1 MIRKLSRYIGEYK
14 KITVITPILM
24 VLEVAFEVVI
34 PYLMG
39 HIIDDGIKG
48 NNGEGDMSYVIKT
61 GLFMMLMALMSL
73 LFGALGAILACKA
86 SAGFEKNLRRGLMSK
101 VQQFSFA
108 NIDKFST
115 ASLVTRMTTDV
126 TNVQMAF
133 QMMIRICFRAPI
145 MLISAL
151 VMAMMT
157 NAKLSLIF
165 VCVIVLL
172 GAALAAIVANA
183 FPRFRYVFEKYD
195 GVNAGVQENLTGI
208 RVVKAYVREDHEIKK
223 FHKAS
228 EFLYKRFASA
238 EKIVALNGPAMNLA
252 IYACMTGIFWFGA
265 SLIVKSGGVDMQVGQ
280 LSTFMV
286 YTMNILMNLMMIS
299 MIFVMLTMAKTS
311 GERIVEVLDE
321 EIDLTQPE
329 NPVKEMKNGEIVF
342 DHVNFSYSKNPDNL
356 NLEDINVTIPSG
368 SVVGVIGGT
377 GAGKSSFVQLIPR
390 LYDVTGGSVKVG
402 GVDVREYDLNTLRDK
417 VSMVLQKNV
426 LFYGTIAENLRWGN
440 ENATEEQMRAAC
452 ESAQI
457 REFVE
462 NLPDGYD
469 SHVEQGGT
477 NFSGGQKQRLCIAR
491 ALLKEPKVIILDDS
505 TSAVDTK
512 TDAAIRAAFRQYIPE
527 VTKIIIAQR
536 ISSVS
541 DADMIIVLDEGKI
554 NGIGTHEQLL
564 ESNEIYREV
573 YESQMKGADFD
584 E

>member
-1 MIRKLSRYIGEYK
+1 MIKKLSHYIGKYK
-14 KITVITPILM
+14 RITILTPILM
-24 VLEVAFEVVI
+24 VLEVLFEVFI

-39 HIIDDGIKG
+39 HIIDDGIKV
-48 NNGEGDMSYVIKT
+48 GDMGYVVRT
-61 GLFMMLMALMSL
+61 GLLMMLMALLSL
-73 LFGALGAILACKA
+73 LFGASGAILACKA
-86 SAGFEKNLRRGLMSK
+86 SAGFEKNLRRGLMDK
-101 VQQFSFA
+101 VQKFSFA
-108 NIDKFST
+108 NIDRFST

-126 TNVQMAF
+126 SNVQMAF

-145 MLISAL
+145 MLTSAL
-151 VMAMMT
+151 VMAMVT
-157 NAKLSLIF
+157 NRKLSLLF
-165 VCVIVLL
+165 VFVIVLL
-172 GAALAAIVANA
+172 GTALTLIVTRA
-183 FPRFRYVFEKYD
+183 FPKFRYVFEKYD

-208 RVVKAYVREDHEIKK
+208 RVVKAYVREEHETKK

-228 EFLYKRFASA
+228 DFLYRCFVSA
-238 EKIVALNGPAMNLA
+238 EKIVALNGPVMNLA

-265 SLIVKSGGVDMQVGQ
+265 NIIVKSGGTDMQVGQ

-299 MIFVMLTMAKTS
+299 MIFVMMTMAKTS

-321 EIDLTQPE
+321 NVDLTECE
-329 NPVKEMKNGEIVF
+329 NPIEEVKNGEIVF
-342 DHVNFSYSKNPDNL
+342 DHVDFSYSNNRDNL
-356 NLEDINVTIPSG
+356 NLEDVTVTIPSG

-377 GAGKSSFVQLIPR
+377 GSGKSSFVQLIPR
-390 LYDVTGGSVKVG
+390 LYDVTDGSVRVG
-402 GVDVREYDLNTLRDK
+402 GVDVREYGLRTLRDK

-457 REFVE
+457 MDLI
-462 NLPDGYD
+462 NSLPDGFN

-491 ALLKEPKVIILDDS
+491 ALLKEPKVLILDDS

-512 TDAAIRAAFRQYIPE
+512 TDAAIRRAFREYIPD

-541 DADMIIVLDEGKI
+541 DADMIIVLDEGRI

-564 ESNEIYREV
+564 ENNAIYREV
-573 YESQMKGADFD
+573 YESQMRGADFD

>member
-1 MIRKLSRYIGEYK
+1 MIRKLSHYIGEYK
-14 KITVITPILM
+14 GITVLTPVLM
-24 VLEVAFEVVI
+24 VLEVVFEVFI

-39 HIIDDGIKG
+39 HIIDDGIKA
-48 NNGEGDMSYVIKT
+48 GDMGYVVRT
-61 GLFMMLMALMSL
+61 GLLMMLMALLSL
-73 LFGALGAILACKA
+73 LFGASGAILACKA
-86 SAGFEKNLRRGLMSK
+86 SAGFEKNLRRGLMDK
-101 VQQFSFA
+101 VQKFSFA
-108 NIDKFST
+108 NVDRFST

-126 TNVQMAF
+126 SNVQMAF

-145 MLISAL
+145 MLVSAL
-151 VMAMMT
+151 VMAMVT
-157 NAKLSLIF
+157 NKRLSLLF
-165 VCVIVLL
+165 VFVILLL
-172 GAALAAIVANA
+172 GGALTLIVTQA

-208 RVVKAYVREDHEIKK
+208 RVVKAYVREEHETKK

-228 EFLYKRFASA
+228 DFLYRRFVDA
-238 EKIVALNGPAMNLA
+238 EKIVALNGPVMNLA

-265 SLIVKSGGVDMQVGQ
+265 NIIVKSGGVDMQVGQ

-299 MIFVMLTMAKTS
+299 MIFVMMTMAKTS

-321 EIDLTQPE
+321 QIDLSE
-329 NPVKEMKNGEIVF
+329 KKDPVTDVKDGEIVF
-342 DHVNFSYSKNPDNL
+342 DHVSFSYSKNKDNL

-377 GAGKSSFVQLIPR
+377 GSGKSSFVQLIPR
-390 LYDVTGGSVKVG
+390 LYDVTEGSVRVG
-402 GVDVREYDLNTLRDK
+402 GVDVRDYEMRTLRDK

-426 LFYGTIAENLRWGN
+426 LFYGTVAENLRWGN

-462 NLPDGYD
+462 SLPDGYN

-491 ALLKEPKVIILDDS
+491 ALLKEPQVLILDDS

-512 TDAAIRAAFRQYIPE
+512 TDAAIRAAFREYIPD

-536 ISSVS
+536 ISSIS
-541 DADMIIVLDEGKI
+541 GADMIIVLDEGRI

-564 ESNEIYREV
+564 ECNAIYREV
-573 YESQMKGADFD
+573 YESQMRGADFD

>member
-1 MIRKLSRYIGEYK
+1 MIRKLSHYIGEYK
-14 KITVITPILM
+14 KITILTPILM

-34 PYLMG
+34 PFLMG
-39 HIIDDGIKG
+39 HIIDDGIKA
-48 NNGEGDMSYVIKT
+48 GDMDYVIKT
-61 GLFMMLMALMSL
+61 GLLMMFMALMSL
-73 LFGALGAILACKA
+73 LFGALGAIFACKA
-86 SAGFEKNLRRGLMSK
+86 SAGFEKNLRHGLMSK
-101 VQQFSFA
+101 VQQFSFS

-151 VMAMMT
+151 IMAMMT
-157 NAKLSLIF
+157 NRKLSLVF

-329 NPVKEMKNGEIVF
+329 EPVCEVKDGGITFE
-342 DHVNFSYSKNPDNL
+342 HVNFSYSKNKDNL
-356 NLEDINVTIPSG
+356 NLEDVNVTVPSG

-377 GAGKSSFVQLIPR
+377 GSGKSSFVQLIPR
-390 LYDVTGGSVKVG
+390 LYDVTDGSVKVG
-402 GVDVREYDLNTLRDK
+402 GVDVRKYDLNTLRDK

-426 LFYGTIAENLRWGN
+426 LFYGTIADNLRWGN

-462 NLPDGYD
+462 SLPDGYD

-491 ALLKEPKVIILDDS
+491 ALLKEPKVLILDDS

-512 TDAAIRAAFRQYIPE
+512 TDAAIRKAFREYIPD

-536 ISSVS
+536 ISSVA

-564 ESNEIYREV
+564 ENNEIYREV

>member
-1 MIRKLSRYIGEYK
+1 MIKKLSHYIGEYK
-14 KITVITPILM
+14 RITILTPILM
-24 VLEVAFEVVI
+24 VLEVLFEVFI

-39 HIIDDGIKG
+39 HIIDDGIKV
-48 NNGEGDMSYVIKT
+48 GDMGYVVRT
-61 GLFMMLMALMSL
+61 GLLMMLMALLSL
-73 LFGALGAILACKA
+73 LFGASGAILACKA
-86 SAGFEKNLRRGLMSK
+86 SAGFEKNLRRGLMDK
-101 VQQFSFA
+101 VQKFSFA
-108 NIDKFST
+108 NIDRFST

-126 TNVQMAF
+126 SNVQMAF

-145 MLISAL
+145 MLTSAL
-151 VMAMMT
+151 VMAMVT
-157 NAKLSLIF
+157 NRKLSLLF
-165 VCVIVLL
+165 VFVIVLL
-172 GAALAAIVANA
+172 GTALTLIVTRAV
-183 FPRFRYVFEKYD
+183 PKFRYVFEKYD

-208 RVVKAYVREDHEIKK
+208 RVVKAYVREEHETKK

-228 EFLYKRFASA
+228 DFLYRCFVSA
-238 EKIVALNGPAMNLA
+238 EKIVALNGPVMNLA

-265 SLIVKSGGVDMQVGQ
+265 NIIVKSGGTDMQVGQ

-299 MIFVMLTMAKTS
+299 MIFVMMTMAKTS

-321 EIDLTQPE
+321 NVDLTECE
-329 NPVKEMKNGEIVF
+329 NAIKEVKNGEIVF
-342 DHVNFSYSKNPDNL
+342 DHVDFSYSNNRDNL
-356 NLEDINVTIPSG
+356 NLEDVTVTIPSG

-377 GAGKSSFVQLIPR
+377 GSGKSSFVQLIPR
-390 LYDVTGGSVKVG
+390 LYDVTDGSVRVG
-402 GVDVREYDLNTLRDK
+402 GVDVREYGLKTLRDK

-457 REFVE
+457 MDLI
-462 NLPDGYD
+462 NSLPDGFN

-491 ALLKEPKVIILDDS
+491 ALLKEPKVLILDDS

-512 TDAAIRAAFRQYIPE
+512 TDAAIRRAFREYIPD

-541 DADMIIVLDEGKI
+541 DADMIIVLDEGRI

-564 ESNEIYREV
+564 ENNVIYREV
-573 YESQMKGADFD
+573 YESQMRGADFD

>member
-1 MIRKLSRYIGEYK
+1 MIRKLSHYIGEYK
-14 KITVITPILM
+14 KITLLTPILM
-24 VLEVAFEVVI
+24 VLEVVFEVFI
-34 PYLMG
+34 PFLMG
-39 HIIDDGIKG
+39 HIIDDGIKV
-48 NNGEGDMSYVIKT
+48 GDMNYVIKT
-61 GLFMMLMALMSL
+61 GLLMMLMALLSL

-101 VQQFSFA
+101 VQKFSFA

-145 MLISAL
+145 MLTSAL
-151 VMAMMT
+151 IMAMMT
-157 NAKLSLIF
+157 NRKLSLVF

-208 RVVKAYVREDHEIKK
+208 RVVKAYVREEHEIKK

-252 IYACMTGIFWFGA
+252 IYACMIGIFWFGA
-265 SLIVKSGGVDMQVGQ
+265 SIIVKSGGVDMQVGQ

-299 MIFVMLTMAKTS
+299 MIFVMMTLAKTS

-321 EIDLTQPE
+321 KIDLTQPE
-329 NPVKEMKNGEIVF
+329 DPVKDVKSGEIVF
-342 DHVNFSYSKNPDNL
+342 DHVSFSYSKNKDNL
-356 NLEDINVTIPSG
+356 NLEDINVKIPSG
-368 SVVGVIGGT
+368 AVVGVIGGT
-377 GAGKSSFVQLIPR
+377 GSGKSSFVQLIPR
-390 LYDVTGGSVKVG
+390 LYDVTEGSVKVG

-462 NLPDGYD
+462 NLPDGYN

-491 ALLKEPKVIILDDS
+491 ALLKEPKVLILDDS

-512 TDAAIRAAFRQYIPE
+512 TDAAIRKSFREYIPE

-536 ISSVS
+536 ISSVA

-564 ESNEIYREV
+564 QNNEIYREV
-573 YESQMKGADFD
+573 FESQMKGADFD

>member
-1 MIRKLSRYIGEYK
+1 MIKKLSHYIGEYK
-14 KITVITPILM
+14 RITILTPILM
-24 VLEVAFEVVI
+24 VLEVLFEVFI

-39 HIIDDGIKG
+39 HIIDDGIKV
-48 NNGEGDMSYVIKT
+48 GDMGYVVRT
-61 GLFMMLMALMSL
+61 GLLMMLMALLSL
-73 LFGALGAILACKA
+73 LFGASGAILACKA
-86 SAGFEKNLRRGLMSK
+86 SAGFEKNLRRGLMDK
-101 VQQFSFA
+101 VQKFSFA
-108 NIDKFST
+108 NIDRFST

-126 TNVQMAF
+126 SNVQMAF

-145 MLISAL
+145 MLTSAL
-151 VMAMMT
+151 VMAMVT
-157 NAKLSLIF
+157 NRKLSLLF
-165 VCVIVLL
+165 VFVIVLL
-172 GAALAAIVANA
+172 GTALTLIVTRA
-183 FPRFRYVFEKYD
+183 FPKFRYVFEKYD

-208 RVVKAYVREDHEIKK
+208 RVVKAYVREEHETKK

-228 EFLYKRFASA
+228 DFLYRCFVSA
-238 EKIVALNGPAMNLA
+238 EKIVALNGPVMNLA

-265 SLIVKSGGVDMQVGQ
+265 NIIVKSGGTDMQVGQ

-299 MIFVMLTMAKTS
+299 MIFVMMTMAKTS

-321 EIDLTQPE
+321 NVDLTECE
-329 NPVKEMKNGEIVF
+329 NPIEEVKNGEIVF
-342 DHVNFSYSKNPDNL
+342 DHVDFSYSNNRDNL
-356 NLEDINVTIPSG
+356 NLENVTVTIPSG

-377 GAGKSSFVQLIPR
+377 GSGKSSFVQLIPR
-390 LYDVTGGSVKVG
+390 LYDVTDGSVRVG
-402 GVDVREYDLNTLRDK
+402 GVDVREYGLKTLRDK

-457 REFVE
+457 MDLI
-462 NLPDGYD
+462 NSLPDGFN

-491 ALLKEPKVIILDDS
+491 ALLKEPKVLILDDS

-512 TDAAIRAAFRQYIPE
+512 TDAAIRRAFREYIPE

-541 DADMIIVLDEGKI
+541 DADMIIVLDEGRI

-564 ESNEIYREV
+564 ENNAIYREV
-573 YESQMKGADFD
+573 YESQMRGADFD

>member
-1 MIRKLSRYIGEYK
+1 MIRKLSHYIGEYK
-14 KITVITPILM
+14 KITLLTPILM
-24 VLEVAFEVVI
+24 VLEVVFEVFI
-34 PYLMG
+34 PFLMG
-39 HIIDDGIKG
+39 HIIDDGIKV
-48 NNGEGDMSYVIKT
+48 GDMNYVIKT
-61 GLFMMLMALMSL
+61 GLLMMLMALMSL

-145 MLISAL
+145 MLTSAL
-151 VMAMMT
+151 IMAMMT
-157 NAKLSLIF
+157 NRKLSLVF

-172 GAALAAIVANA
+172 GAALTAIVANA

-208 RVVKAYVREDHEIKK
+208 RVVKAYVREEHEIKK

-252 IYACMTGIFWFGA
+252 IYACMIGIFWFGA
-265 SLIVKSGGVDMQVGQ
+265 SIIVKSGGVDMQVGQ

-299 MIFVMLTMAKTS
+299 MIFVMMTLAKTS

-321 EIDLTQPE
+321 KIDLTQPE
-329 NPVKEMKNGEIVF
+329 DPVKDVKSGEIVF
-342 DHVNFSYSKNPDNL
+342 DHVSFSYSKNKDNL
-356 NLEDINVTIPSG
+356 NLEDINVKIPSG
-368 SVVGVIGGT
+368 AVVGVIGGT
-377 GAGKSSFVQLIPR
+377 GSGKSSFVQLIPR
-390 LYDVTGGSVKVG
+390 LYDVTEGSVKVG

-462 NLPDGYD
+462 NLPDGYN

-491 ALLKEPKVIILDDS
+491 ALLKEPKVLILDDS

-512 TDAAIRAAFRQYIPE
+512 TDAAIRKSFREYIPE

-536 ISSVS
+536 ISSVA

-564 ESNEIYREV
+564 QNNEIYREV

>member
-1 MIRKLSRYIGEYK
+1 MLKKLSRYIGEYK
-14 KITVITPILM
+14 KITIITPILM

-34 PYLMG
+34 PFLMG
-39 HIIDDGIKG
+39 HIIDDGIQG
-48 NNGEGDMSYVIKT
+48 NNGKGDMTYVIKI
-61 GLFMMLMALMSL
+61 GLLMMCMALMSL
-73 LFGALGAILACKA
+73 LFGALGAIFACKA

-108 NIDKFST
+108 NIDRFST

-133 QMMIRICFRAPI
+133 QMIIRICFRAPI

-157 NAKLSLIF
+157 NLKLSLVF

-252 IYACMTGIFWFGA
+252 IYACMIGIFWFGA
-265 SLIVKSGGVDMQVGQ
+265 SIIVNSGGVDMQVGQ

-329 NPVKEMKNGEIVF
+329 DPVKEMKDGEIVF
-342 DHVNFSYSKNPDNL
+342 DHVNFSYSKNPDIL

-390 LYDVTGGSVKVG
+390 LYDVTGGSVRVG

-426 LFYGTIAENLRWGN
+426 LFYGTIADNLRWGN
-440 ENATEEQMRAAC
+440 ENATEEQMKAAC

-462 NLPDGYD
+462 SLPDGYQ

-491 ALLKEPKVIILDDS
+491 ALLKEPKVLILDDS

-512 TDAAIRAAFRQYIPE
+512 TDAAIRRAFREYIPD

-536 ISSVS
+536 ISSVA

-554 NGIGTHEQLL
+554 NDVGTHEQLL
-564 ESNEIYREV
+564 QRNDIYREV
-573 YESQMKGADFD
+573 YDSQMRGADFD
-584 E
+584 G

>member
-1 MIRKLSRYIGEYK
+1 MIKKLSHYIGEYK
-14 KITVITPILM
+14 RITILTPILM
-24 VLEVAFEVVI
+24 VLEVLFEVFI

-39 HIIDDGIKG
+39 HIIDDGIKV
-48 NNGEGDMSYVIKT
+48 GDMGYVVRT
-61 GLFMMLMALMSL
+61 GLLMMLMALLSL
-73 LFGALGAILACKA
+73 LFGASGAILACKA
-86 SAGFEKNLRRGLMSK
+86 SAGFEKNLRRGLMDK
-101 VQQFSFA
+101 VQKFSFA
-108 NIDKFST
+108 NIDRFST

-126 TNVQMAF
+126 SNVQMAF

-145 MLISAL
+145 MLTSAL
-151 VMAMMT
+151 VMAMVT
-157 NAKLSLIF
+157 NRKLSLLF
-165 VCVIVLL
+165 VFVIVLL
-172 GAALAAIVANA
+172 GTALTLIVTRA
-183 FPRFRYVFEKYD
+183 FPKFRYVFEKYD

-208 RVVKAYVREDHEIKK
+208 RVVKAYVREEHETKK

-228 EFLYKRFASA
+228 DFLYRCFVSA
-238 EKIVALNGPAMNLA
+238 EKIVALNGPVMNLA

-265 SLIVKSGGVDMQVGQ
+265 NIIVKSGGTDMQVGQ

-299 MIFVMLTMAKTS
+299 MIFVMMTMAKTS

-321 EIDLTQPE
+321 NVDLTECE
-329 NPVKEMKNGEIVF
+329 NAIKEVKNGEIVF
-342 DHVNFSYSKNPDNL
+342 DHVDFSYSNNRDNL
-356 NLEDINVTIPSG
+356 NLEDVTVTIPSG

-377 GAGKSSFVQLIPR
+377 GSGKSSFVQLIPR
-390 LYDVTGGSVKVG
+390 LYDVTDGSVRVG
-402 GVDVREYDLNTLRDK
+402 GVDVREYGLRTLRDK

-457 REFVE
+457 MDLI
-462 NLPDGYD
+462 NSLPDGFN

-491 ALLKEPKVIILDDS
+491 ALLKEPKVLILDDS

-512 TDAAIRAAFRQYIPE
+512 TDAAIRRAFREYIPD

-541 DADMIIVLDEGKI
+541 DADMIIVLDEGRI

-564 ESNEIYREV
+564 ENNAIYREV
-573 YESQMKGADFD
+573 YESQMRGADFD

>member
-1 MIRKLSRYIGEYK
+1 MIRKLSHYIGEYK
-14 KITVITPILM
+14 KITLLTPILM
-24 VLEVAFEVVI
+24 VLEVVFEVFI
-34 PYLMG
+34 PFLMG
-39 HIIDDGIKG
+39 HIIDDGIKV
-48 NNGEGDMSYVIKT
+48 GDMNYVIKT
-61 GLFMMLMALMSL
+61 GLLMMLMALMSL

-145 MLISAL
+145 MLTSAL
-151 VMAMMT
+151 IMAMMT
-157 NAKLSLIF
+157 NRKLSLVF

-208 RVVKAYVREDHEIKK
+208 RVVKAYVREEHEIKK

-252 IYACMTGIFWFGA
+252 IYACMIGIFWFGA
-265 SLIVKSGGVDMQVGQ
+265 SIIVKSGGVDMQVGQ

-299 MIFVMLTMAKTS
+299 MIFVMMTLAKTS

-321 EIDLTQPE
+321 KIDLTQPE
-329 NPVKEMKNGEIVF
+329 DPVKDVKSGEIVF
-342 DHVNFSYSKNPDNL
+342 DHVSFSYSKNKDNL
-356 NLEDINVTIPSG
+356 NLEDINVKIPSG
-368 SVVGVIGGT
+368 AVVGVIGGT
-377 GAGKSSFVQLIPR
+377 GSGKSSFVQLIPR
-390 LYDVTGGSVKVG
+390 LYDVTEGSVKVG

-462 NLPDGYD
+462 NLPDGYN

-491 ALLKEPKVIILDDS
+491 ALLKEPKVLILDDS

-512 TDAAIRAAFRQYIPE
+512 TDAAIRKSFREYIPE

-536 ISSVS
+536 ISSVA

-564 ESNEIYREV
+564 QNNEIYREV
-573 YESQMKGADFD
+573 FESQMKGADFD

>member
-1 MIRKLSRYIGEYK
+1 MIKKLSHYIGEYK
-14 KITVITPILM
+14 RITVLTPILM
-24 VLEVAFEVVI
+24 VLEVLFEVFI

-39 HIIDDGIKG
+39 HIIDDGIKV
-48 NNGEGDMSYVIKT
+48 GDMGYVVRM
-61 GLFMMLMALMSL
+61 GLLMMLMALLSL
-73 LFGALGAILACKA
+73 LFGASGAILACKA
-86 SAGFEKNLRRGLMSK
+86 SAGFEKNLRRGLMDK
-101 VQQFSFA
+101 VQKFSFA
-108 NIDKFST
+108 NIDRFST

-126 TNVQMAF
+126 SNVQMAF

-145 MLISAL
+145 MLTSAL
-151 VMAMMT
+151 VMAMVT
-157 NAKLSLIF
+157 NRKLSLLF
-165 VCVIVLL
+165 VFVIVLL
-172 GAALAAIVANA
+172 GTALTLIVTRA
-183 FPRFRYVFEKYD
+183 FPKFRYVFEKYD

-208 RVVKAYVREDHEIKK
+208 RVVKAYVREEHETKK

-228 EFLYKRFASA
+228 DFLYRCFVSA
-238 EKIVALNGPAMNLA
+238 EKIVALNGPVMNLA

-265 SLIVKSGGVDMQVGQ
+265 NIIVKSGGTDMQVGQ

-299 MIFVMLTMAKTS
+299 MIFVMMTMAKTS

-321 EIDLTQPE
+321 NVDLTECE
-329 NPVKEMKNGEIVF
+329 NAVEDVKNGEIVF
-342 DHVNFSYSKNPDNL
+342 DHVDFSYSNNRDNL
-356 NLEDINVTIPSG
+356 NLENVTVTIPSG

-377 GAGKSSFVQLIPR
+377 GSGKSSFVQLIPR
-390 LYDVTGGSVKVG
+390 LYDVTDGSVRVG
-402 GVDVREYDLNTLRDK
+402 GVDVREYGLKTLRDK

-457 REFVE
+457 MDLI
-462 NLPDGYD
+462 NSLPDGFN

-491 ALLKEPKVIILDDS
+491 ALLKEPKVLILDDS

-512 TDAAIRAAFRQYIPE
+512 TDAAIRRAFREYIPD

-541 DADMIIVLDEGKI
+541 DADMIIVLDEGRI

-564 ESNEIYREV
+564 ENNAIYREV
-573 YESQMKGADFD
+573 YESQMRGADFD

>member
-1 MIRKLSRYIGEYK
+1 MIRKLSHYIGEYK
-14 KITVITPILM
+14 GITVLTPVLM
-24 VLEVAFEVVI
+24 VLEVVFEVFI

-39 HIIDDGIKG
+39 HIIDDGIKA
-48 NNGEGDMSYVIKT
+48 GDMGYVVRT
-61 GLFMMLMALMSL
+61 GLLMMLMALLSL
-73 LFGALGAILACKA
+73 LFGASGAILACKA
-86 SAGFEKNLRRGLMSK
+86 SAGFEKNLRRGLMDK
-101 VQQFSFA
+101 VQKFSFA
-108 NIDKFST
+108 NVDRFST

-126 TNVQMAF
+126 SNVQMAF

-145 MLISAL
+145 MLVSAL
-151 VMAMMT
+151 VMAMVT
-157 NAKLSLIF
+157 NKRLSLLF
-165 VCVIVLL
+165 VFVILLL
-172 GAALAAIVANA
+172 GGALTLIVTQA

-208 RVVKAYVREDHEIKK
+208 RVVKAYVREEHETKK

-228 EFLYKRFASA
+228 DFLYRRFVDA
-238 EKIVALNGPAMNLA
+238 EKIVALNGPVMNLA

-265 SLIVKSGGVDMQVGQ
+265 NIIVKSGGVDMQVGQ

-299 MIFVMLTMAKTS
+299 MIFVMMTMAKTS

-321 EIDLTQPE
+321 QIDLSE
-329 NPVKEMKNGEIVF
+329 KKDPVTDVKDGEIVF
-342 DHVNFSYSKNPDNL
+342 DHVSFSYSKNKDNL

-377 GAGKSSFVQLIPR
+377 GSGKSSFVQLIPR
-390 LYDVTGGSVKVG
+390 LYDVTEGSVRVG
-402 GVDVREYDLNTLRDK
+402 GVDVRDYEMRTLRDK

-462 NLPDGYD
+462 SLPDGYN

-491 ALLKEPKVIILDDS
+491 ALLKEPKVLILDDS

-512 TDAAIRAAFRQYIPE
+512 TDAAIRAAFREYIPD

-536 ISSVS
+536 ISSIS
-541 DADMIIVLDEGKI
+541 DADMIIVLDEGRI

-564 ESNEIYREV
+564 ECNAIYREV
-573 YESQMKGADFD
+573 YESQMRGADFD

>member
-1 MIRKLSRYIGEYK
+1 MIRKLSKYIGEYK
-14 KITVITPILM
+14 RITLLTPILM
-24 VLEVAFEVVI
+24 VLEVVFEVFI
-34 PYLMG
+34 PFLMG
-39 HIIDDGIKG
+39 HIIDDGIKV
-48 NNGEGDMSYVIKT
+48 GDMNYVIKT
-61 GLFMMLMALMSL
+61 GLLMMLMALMSL

-108 NIDKFST
+108 NIDRFST

-145 MLISAL
+145 MLVSAFI
-151 VMAMMT
+151 MATMT
-157 NAKLSLIF
+157 NRKLSLVF

-208 RVVKAYVREDHEIKK
+208 RVVKAYVREEHEIKK

-238 EKIVALNGPAMNLA
+238 EKIVALNGPAMTLA

-265 SLIVKSGGVDMQVGQ
+265 SIIVKSGGVDMQVGQ

-299 MIFVMLTMAKTS
+299 MIFVMLTLAKTS

-321 EIDLTQPE
+321 KIDLTQPE
-329 NPVKEMKNGEIVF
+329 DPVKEVKNGEIVF
-342 DHVNFSYSKNPDNL
+342 DHVSFSFSKNKDNL

-377 GAGKSSFVQLIPR
+377 GTGKSSFVQLIPR
-390 LYDVTGGSVKVG
+390 LYDVTEGSVKVG
-402 GVDVREYDLNTLRDK
+402 GVDVREYDLHTLRDK

-440 ENATEEQMRAAC
+440 EHATEEQMRAAC

-462 NLPDGYD
+462 NLPDGYN

-491 ALLKEPKVIILDDS
+491 ALLKEPKVLILDDS

-512 TDAAIRAAFRQYIPE
+512 TDAAIRKSFREYIPD

-536 ISSVS
+536 VSSVA

-564 ESNEIYREV
+564 QNNEIYREV

>member
-1 MIRKLSRYIGEYK
+1 MIRKLSHYIGEYK
-14 KITVITPILM
+14 GITVLTPVLM
-24 VLEVAFEVVI
+24 VLEVVFEVFI

-39 HIIDDGIKG
+39 HIIDDGIKA
-48 NNGEGDMSYVIKT
+48 GDMGYVVRT
-61 GLFMMLMALMSL
+61 GLLMMLMALLSL
-73 LFGALGAILACKA
+73 LFGASGAILACKA
-86 SAGFEKNLRRGLMSK
+86 SAGFEKNLRRGLMDK
-101 VQQFSFA
+101 VQKFSFA
-108 NIDKFST
+108 NVDRFST

-126 TNVQMAF
+126 SNVQMAF

-145 MLISAL
+145 MLVSAL
-151 VMAMMT
+151 VMAMVT
-157 NAKLSLIF
+157 NKRLSLLF
-165 VCVIVLL
+165 VFVILLL
-172 GAALAAIVANA
+172 GGALTLIVTQA

-208 RVVKAYVREDHEIKK
+208 RVVKAYVREEHETKK

-228 EFLYKRFASA
+228 DFLYRRFVDA
-238 EKIVALNGPAMNLA
+238 EKIVALNGPVMNLA

-265 SLIVKSGGVDMQVGQ
+265 NIIVKSGGVDMQVGQ

-299 MIFVMLTMAKTS
+299 MIFVMMTMAKTS

-321 EIDLTQPE
+321 QIDLSE
-329 NPVKEMKNGEIVF
+329 KKDPVTDVKDGEIVF
-342 DHVNFSYSKNPDNL
+342 DHVSFSYSKNKDNL

-377 GAGKSSFVQLIPR
+377 GSGKSSFVQLIPR
-390 LYDVTGGSVKVG
+390 LYDVTEGSVRVG
-402 GVDVREYDLNTLRDK
+402 GVDVRDYEMRTLRDK

-462 NLPDGYD
+462 SLPDGYN

-491 ALLKEPKVIILDDS
+491 ALLKEPKVLILDDS

-512 TDAAIRAAFRQYIPE
+512 TDAAIRAAFREYIPD

-536 ISSVS
+536 ISSIS
-541 DADMIIVLDEGKI
+541 DADMIIVLDEGRI

-564 ESNEIYREV
+564 ECNAIYRVV
-573 YESQMKGADFD
+573 YESQMRGADFD

>member
-1 MIRKLSRYIGEYK
+1 MLKKLSHYIGEYK
-14 KITVITPILM
+14 KITFLTPILM
-24 VLEVAFEVVI
+24 VLEVLFEVFI

-39 HIIDDGIKG
+39 NIIDEGIKKS
-48 NNGEGDMSYVIKT
+48 NMDYVVKT
-61 GLFMMLMALMSL
+61 GLLMILFALLSL
-73 LFGALGAILACKA
+73 VFGALGAIFACKA
-86 SAGFEKNLRRGLMSK
+86 SAGFEKNLRRGLMEK
-101 VQQFSFA
+101 VQKFSFA
-108 NIDKFST
+108 NIDRFST

-126 TNVQMAF
+126 TNIQVAF

-145 MLISAL
+145 MLTSAL
-151 VMAMMT
+151 IMAMVT
-157 NAKLSLIF
+157 NRKLSLPY
-165 VCVIVLL
+165 VVVIILL
-172 GAALAAIVANA
+172 GTALALIVVNA

-208 RVVKAYVREDHEIKK
+208 RVVKAYVREEHETKK

-228 EFLYKRFASA
+228 EFLYKCFVNA
-238 EKIVALNGPAMNLA
+238 EKIVALNGPVMNLA
-252 IYACMTGIFWFGA
+252 IYTCMTGIFWFGA
-265 SLIVKSGGVDMQVGQ
+265 SIIVKSGGVDMQVGQ

-299 MIFVMLTMAKTS
+299 MIFVTMTLAKTS

-321 EIDLTQPE
+321 KIDLTEPE
-329 NPVKEMKNGEIVF
+329 DAVTEIKDGEIVF
-342 DHVNFSYSKNPDNL
+342 DHVDFSYSGNRDNL
-356 NLEDINVTIPSG
+356 NLQDICVRIPSG

-377 GAGKSSFVQLIPR
+377 GTGKSSFVQLIPR
-390 LYDVTGGSVKVG
+390 LYDVTDGSVTVG
-402 GVDVREYDLNTLRDK
+402 GVDVRRYSLKTLRDK

-426 LFYGTIAENLRWGN
+426 LFYGTVAENLRWGN
-440 ENATEEQMRAAC
+440 ENATDEQLAAAC
-452 ESAQI
+452 DSAQI
-457 REFVE
+457 REFIE
-462 NLPDGYD
+462 SLPEGYD

-491 ALLKEPKVIILDDS
+491 ALLKEPKVLILDDS

-512 TDAAIRAAFRQYIPE
+512 TDAAIRRAFREYIPE

-554 NGIGTHEQLL
+554 NGVGTHEQLL
-564 ESNEIYREV
+564 RDNEIYREV
-573 YESQMKGADFD
+573 YESQMRGADFD

>member
-1 MIRKLSRYIGEYK
+1 MSMFRKLSRYIGEYK
-14 KITVITPILM
+14 KITLVTPVLM
-24 VLEVAFEVVI
+24 VLEVVFEVFI

-39 HIIDDGIKG
+39 HIIDDGIKKS
-48 NNGEGDMSYVIKT
+48 DMNYVIRT
-61 GLFMMLMALMSL
+61 GLLMMLMALLSL
-73 LFGALGAILACKA
+73 VFGALGALFACKA

-126 TNVQMAF
+126 TNVQVAF
-133 QMMIRICFRAPI
+133 QMIIRICFRAPI
-145 MLISAL
+145 MLLSAL
-151 VMAMMT
+151 IMAIAT
-157 NAKLSLIF
+157 NRQLSLVF

-208 RVVKAYVREDHEIKK
+208 RVVKAYVREDYETKK

-228 EFLYKRFASA
+228 EFLYKRFADA
-238 EKIVALNGPAMNLA
+238 EKIVALNGPVMNLA
-252 IYACMTGIFWFGA
+252 IYACMTCIFWFGA
-265 SLIVKSGGVDMQVGQ
+265 SIIVKSGEVDMQVGQ

-299 MIFVMLTMAKTS
+299 MIFVTLTLAKTS

-321 EIDLTQPE
+321 KVDLTQPSD
-329 NPVKEMKNGEIVF
+329 PVCEMKDGEIVF
-342 DHVNFSYSKNPDNL
+342 DHVDFSYSGNAANL
-356 NLEDINVTIPSG
+356 NLEDINVRIPSG

-377 GAGKSSFVQLIPR
+377 GSGKSSFVQLIPR
-390 LYDVTGGSVKVG
+390 LYDVSAGTLTVG
-402 GVDVREYDLNTLRDK
+402 GVDVRKYDLATLRDK

-440 ENATEEQMRAAC
+440 ENATVEQMRAAC

-462 NLPDGYD
+462 SLPDGYD

-491 ALLKEPKVIILDDS
+491 ALLKEPKVLILDDS

-512 TDAAIRAAFRQYIPE
+512 TDAAIRRAFREYIPD

-541 DADMIIVLDEGKI
+541 DADMIIVLDEGRI
-554 NGIGTHEQLL
+554 NGVGTHEQLL